1 MLFLS
6 HVLGWSNVRHLSRA
20 AEGEGDMQA
29 VRADE
34 LQGNGARTWQVP
46 VEPEKEIRHQDYDLV
61 LVEWHD
67 AWFDSEQAGP
77 EDCRPDYLV
86 RTVGFLVGEG
96 PTFLSI
102 AHEVL
107 PEDDGFRAVTHIPL
121 AIVEGVTR
129 LFASGA

>member
-1 MLFLS
+1 
-6 HVLGWSNVRHLSRA
+6 
-20 AEGEGDMQA
+20 MQA

-46 VEPEKEIRHQDYDLV
+46 VGPEITHQNYDLV

-96 PTFLSI
+96 PAFLSI

-121 AIVEGVTR
+121 AIVERVTR
-129 LFASGA
+129 LFAGGA

>member
-1 MLFLS
+1 
-6 HVLGWSNVRHLSRA
+6 
-20 AEGEGDMQA
+20 MQA
-29 VRADE
+29 VRTDGLHE
-34 LQGNGARTWQVP
+34 NGARAWEVP
-46 VEPEKEIRHQDYDLV
+46 VEPGKEITPSDYDLV

-67 AWFDSEQAGP
+67 AWFDSDQAGP

-96 PTFLSI
+96 PRFLSI

-107 PEDDGFRAVTHIPL
+107 PDDDGFRAVTHIPL

-129 LFASGA
+129 LRVGGV